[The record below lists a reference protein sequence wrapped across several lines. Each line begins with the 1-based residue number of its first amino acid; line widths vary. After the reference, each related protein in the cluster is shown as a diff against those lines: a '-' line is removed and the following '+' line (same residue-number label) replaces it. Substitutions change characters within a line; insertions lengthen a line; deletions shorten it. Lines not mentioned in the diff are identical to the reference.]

1 MKPIPVPMALRA
13 RPTFPVGPFQVTMR
27 TVWVVFA
34 VSPLALAALHL
45 PAGGATKVTVAVT
58 ILAFAYVLS
67 LPERE
72 GIWIGTYVC
81 YRLLDPALP
90 RVIRGNRGRAVGVRR
105 IGRRHLEVGA
115 ADRPP
120 VALPG
125 ALSRWST
132 LPRLV
137 GTGDGLL
144 EKTPGTWCAILRLEG
159 PVDAPQTAE
168 YAAWCG
174 RVLSWITALDCP
186 VQLYAEATHYERSQ
200 AEQAFL
206 ERVRE
211 MDDTPLVE
219 QERALVGQQALSSLI
234 LRHYVVFFPR
244 WAGRDGIPTT
254 ARLSKVFETV
264 NATESDAA
272 RLRDVA
278 VRQAANLLLDARP
291 VPADAIEELMRRTP
305 LACPEGTFVDGEFVM
320 AGRYHRYASVSGLP
334 SMVHSGAVISALTRA
349 HVRGGVS
356 LFMFPVDSTLAR
368 RELKDQRGIYQAM
381 WKNTQS
387 RDAELLLHHASNLD
401 EMLLTKQTTA
411 VRIALAMHVHA
422 EDPVAAEDAM
432 ERLQSAMTQEGL
444 EVERV
449 TMPSFT
455 VAVAASPAGSP
466 LSRDIFMTTAEVVAY
481 MLPAVGTPFGNPA
494 DPFVGRNAA
503 INSSVYFN
511 VFARQNY
518 SALIVG
524 SAGSGKSVAA
534 KSLLVRH
541 ALHGTRVTVID
552 PESEYR
558 EVIQALGGTYI
569 ELGEHSLNALAIDPS
584 VSPDE
589 AAEWVVPILSI
600 MGGEEHGYENNRPAR
615 HLSGADKAWLHQE
628 VAQFFTD
635 WRRGHAI
642 SGEMPVLADFIGYLE
657 TVAMERVNKLNV
669 PGRARRCADISERLR
684 GYTLGRKGAIF
695 NRQDTASLGG
705 HAVAIG
711 LSALAN
717 QFRGDLTPALAF
729 VLSSVLADLARVRGK
744 RIIMVDEAHK
754 ILVDP
759 DAGDVLA
766 QVVRTA
772 RKRGGGVWM
781 ASQSVRD
788 FVGSERRGSS
798 PSPGEVLATVAST
811 KLILGVEEAVAA
823 GLQRTFDL
831 TDRELAAV
839 TKEKVRGRGVLI
851 SDNERAI
858 VDVVPGDHLMP
869 LVHTTSVDDEPAT
882 PERVLRFPAPLGGR
896 REAIAR

>member
-13 RPTFPVGPFQVTMR
+13 RATFPIGPFQVTMR
-27 TVWVVFA
+27 TIWVICA
-34 VSPLALAALHL
+34 VSPLALLALHL
-45 PAGGATKVTVAVT
+45 PAGAGTRVTVAVT
-58 ILAFAYVLS
+58 LLALGYVLS

-81 YRLLDPALP
+81 YLLLDPILP
-90 RVIRGNRGRAVGVRR
+90 RVIRHNRGRAVPVRR
-105 IGRRHLEVGA
+105 IGQRHLEVGA
-115 ADRPP
+115 ADRAP
-120 VALPG
+120 VRLPG
-125 ALSRWST
+125 QMSRWAT
-132 LPRLV
+132 LPRLLR
-137 GTGDGLL
+137 TGEGLL
-144 EKTPGTWCAILRLEG
+144 EKTPGTWSAILRLKG

-174 RVLSWITALDCP
+174 RVLSWLTTLDCP
-186 VQLYAEATHYERSQ
+186 AQLYAEATHYERSQ

-206 ERVRE
+206 ERVHDVDE
-211 MDDTPLVE
+211 SPLVE
-219 QERALVGQQALSSLI
+219 EERALVGRQALSSLI
-234 LRHYVVFFPR
+234 LRHYVILFPR

-264 NATESDAA
+264 NASESDAD

-278 VRQAANLLLDARP
+278 IRQADNLGLEAQAVSP
-291 VPADAIEELMRRTP
+291 EGIEELLRRTP
-305 LACPEGTFVDGEFVM
+305 LACPDGTFFNGEFVM
-320 AGRYHRYASVSGLP
+320 AGRYHRYASLSGLP
-334 SMVHSGAVISALTRA
+334 STVHSGAVISALTRA

-356 LFMFPVDSTLAR
+356 LFMFPVDSTYAR
-368 RELKDQRGIYQAM
+368 RELKEQRGVYQAM

-387 RDAELLLHHASNLD
+387 RDAELLLHHATSLD
-401 EMLLTKQTTA
+401 DMLLTKKTTA
-411 VRIALAMHVHA
+411 VRIAMAMHVHA
-422 EDPVAAEDAM
+422 EEPRAADDAM
-432 ERLQSAMTQEGL
+432 ERLESSMMQEGL

-449 TMPSFT
+449 TMPSFA

-466 LSRDIFMTTAEVVAY
+466 LTRDIFMTTADVVSY
-481 MLPAVGTPFGNPA
+481 LLPAVGTPFGNPA

-503 INSSVYFN
+503 LNSSVYFN

-534 KSLLVRH
+534 KSMLLRH
-541 ALHGTRVTVID
+541 ALHGARVTVID

-558 EVIQALGGTYI
+558 DVIHALGGTYI

-584 VSPDE
+584 VPADE

-628 VAQFFTD
+628 VAQFFVD
-635 WRRGHAI
+635 WRRAHALRD
-642 SGEMPVLADFIGYLE
+642 EMPVLADFIGYLE
-657 TVAMERVNKLNV
+657 SAAMARVAKLNV

-695 NRQDTASLGG
+695 NRQNTFSLSG
-705 HAVAIG
+705 HAVGIG
-711 LSALAN
+711 LYALAN
-717 QFRGDLTPALAF
+717 QFRADLTPALAF

-788 FVGSERRGSS
+788 FIGADRRGAS

-831 TDRELAAV
+831 TERELLAV

-869 LVHTTSVDDEPAT
+869 LVHTTSVEDELAT
-882 PERVLRFPAPLGGR
+882 PERVLRFPPLLAGGMR
-896 REAIAR
+896 G

>member
-13 RPTFPVGPFQVTMR
+13 RPTFPVGPFQVSMR
-27 TVWVVFA
+27 TVWVVSA
-34 VSPLALAALHL
+34 VSPLALLALHL
-45 PAGGATKVTVAVT
+45 PAGGGLKVTVAVT

-72 GIWIGTYVC
+72 GLWLGTYVC
-81 YRLLDPALP
+81 YLLLDPALP
-90 RVIRGNRGRAVGVRR
+90 RVVRGSRGRAVAVRR
-105 IGRRHLEVGA
+105 IGRRHLEVSA

-120 VALPG
+120 LALPG

-132 LPRLV
+132 LPRVLRTGEGLV
-137 GTGDGLL
+137 Q
-144 EKTPGTWCAILRLEG
+144 KTPGTWCAILRLEG

-168 YAAWCG
+168 YASWCT
-174 RVLSWITALDCP
+174 RVLSWVTALDCP

-206 ERVRE
+206 ERVRDLE
-211 MDDTPLVE
+211 DTPLVE
-219 QERALVGQQALSSLI
+219 RERALVGEQALSSLI

-254 ARLSKVFETV
+254 ARLSKVLETV

-278 VRQAANLLLDARP
+278 VRQAANLRLEARP
-291 VPADAIEELMRRTP
+291 LAADEIDEVLRRTP
-305 LACPEGTFVDGEFVM
+305 LGCPDGTFFDGEFVM
-320 AGRYHRYASVSGLP
+320 AGRYHRFASLSGLP
-334 SMVHSGAVISALTRA
+334 STVHSGAVISALTRA

-356 LFMFPVDSTLAR
+356 LFMFPVDSVQAR

-387 RDAELLLHHASNLD
+387 RDAELLLHHASSLD
-401 EMLLTKQTTA
+401 EMLLTKKTTA
-411 VRIALAMHVHA
+411 IRIAMAMHVHA
-422 EDPVAAEDAM
+422 EDPVVADDSM
-432 ERLQSAMTQEGL
+432 ERLQSAMMQEGL

-481 MLPAVGTPFGNPA
+481 LLPAVGTPFGNPA

-524 SAGSGKSVAA
+524 SAGAGKSVAA
-534 KSLLVRH
+534 KSLLLRH
-541 ALHGTRVTVID
+541 ALHGARVTVID
-552 PESEYR
+552 PDSEYR
-558 EVIQALGGTYI
+558 EVINALGGTYI
-569 ELGEHSLNALAIDPS
+569 ELGEHSLNALGIDPS
-584 VSPDE
+584 VPADE

-600 MGGEEHGYENNRPAR
+600 MGGEEQGYENNRPAR
-615 HLSGADKAWLHQE
+615 HLTGADKAWLHQE
-628 VAQFFTD
+628 VAQFFVD
-635 WRRGHAI
+635 WRRAHALR
-642 SGEMPVLADFIGYLE
+642 GELPVLADFIDYLE
-657 TVAMERVNKLNV
+657 TEAMERVNRLNV
-669 PGRARRCADISERLR
+669 PGRARRCADISQRLR
-684 GYTLGRKGAIF
+684 GYTLGRKGAVF
-695 NRQDTASLGG
+695 NRHDTFSLSGP
-705 HAVAIG
+705 AVGIG
-711 LSALAN
+711 LYALAN
-717 QFRGDLTPALAF
+717 QFRADLTPALAF

-788 FVGSERRGSS
+788 FIGTDRRGGS

-831 TDRELAAV
+831 TERELLAV
-839 TKEKVRGRGVLI
+839 TRERLRGRGVLI

-858 VDVVPGDHLMP
+858 VDVVPGEHLMP
-869 LVHTTSVDDEPAT
+869 LVHTTTVDDEPAA
-882 PERVLRFPAPLGGR
+882 PERVLQLPPLLAGGGR
-896 REAIAR
+896 RRA

>member
-13 RPTFPVGPFQVTMR
+13 RPTFPVGPFQVTLR
-27 TVWVVFA
+27 TVWVIAA
-34 VSPLALAALHL
+34 VSPLALLALHI
-45 PAGGATKVTVAVT
+45 PAGGGTKVTVAVT

-72 GIWIGTYVC
+72 GLWVGTYVF
-81 YRLLDPALP
+81 YLLLDPALP
-90 RVIRGNRGRAVGVRR
+90 RVIRAGRGRAVAVRR

-115 ADRPP
+115 ADRRPL
-120 VALPG
+120 ALPG
-125 ALSRWST
+125 ALSRWAT
-132 LPRLV
+132 VPRLLRA
-137 GTGDGLL
+137 GEGLL

-168 YAAWCG
+168 YGAWCS
-174 RVLSWITALDCP
+174 RVLTWITALDCP

-206 ERVRE
+206 ERVRDF
-211 MDDTPLVE
+211 DDTPLVE
-219 QERALVGQQALSSLI
+219 REQALAGEQALRSLI

-254 ARLSKVFETV
+254 ARLSKVLETV

-278 VRQAANLLLDARP
+278 VRQAANLQLEARP
-291 VPADAIEELMRRTP
+291 LSADAIEELLRRTP
-305 LACPEGTFVDGEFVM
+305 LACPDGTFFDGEFVM
-320 AGRYHRYASVSGLP
+320 AGRYHRYASLSGLP
-334 SMVHSGAVISALTRA
+334 STVHCGAVISALTRA

-356 LFMFPVDSTLAR
+356 LFMFPVDSVQAR
-368 RELKDQRGIYQAM
+368 RELKEQRGIYQAM

-401 EMLLTKQTTA
+401 DKLLTKQTTA
-411 VRIALAMHVHA
+411 VRIAMAMHVHA
-422 EDPVAAEDAM
+422 EDPAVADDAM
-432 ERLQSAMTQEGL
+432 ERLQSAMMQEGL

-481 MLPAVGTPFGNPA
+481 LLPAVGTPFGNPA

-558 EVIQALGGTYI
+558 EVIHALGGTYI
-569 ELGEHSLNALAIDPS
+569 ELGEHSLNALGIDPS
-584 VSPDE
+584 VPADE

-600 MGGEEHGYENNRPAR
+600 MGGEEQGYENNRPAR
-615 HLSGADKAWLHQE
+615 HLTGADKAWLHQE
-628 VAQFFTD
+628 VAQFFVD
-635 WRRGHAI
+635 WRRAH
-642 SGEMPVLADFIGYLE
+642 SLRGELPVLADFIDYLE
-657 TVAMERVNKLNV
+657 TEAMARVNRLGV
-669 PGRARRCADISERLR
+669 PGRARRCADIAQRLR
-684 GYTLGRKGAIF
+684 GYTLGRKGAVF
-695 NRQDTASLGG
+695 NRHDTFSLSG
-705 HAVAIG
+705 HAVGIG
-711 LSALAN
+711 LYGLAN
-717 QFRGDLTPALAF
+717 QFRADLTPALAF

-788 FVGSERRGSS
+788 FIGADRRGSS

-811 KLILGVEEAVAA
+811 KLVLGVEEAVAA

-831 TDRELAAV
+831 TERELLAV
-839 TKEKVRGRGVLI
+839 TREKVRGRGVLI

-858 VDVVPGDHLMP
+858 VDIVPGDHLMP
-869 LVHTTSVDDEPAT
+869 LVHTTSVDDEPVV
-882 PERVLRFPAPLGGR
+882 PERVLQLPPMAAGGTR
-896 REAIAR
+896 R

>member
-1 MKPIPVPMALRA
+1 MALRA
-13 RPTFPVGPFQVTMR
+13 RPTFPVGPFQVGLR

-45 PAGGATKVTVAVT
+45 PAGGGTKVTVAVT
-58 ILAFAYVLS
+58 VLMFAYVLS

-72 GIWIGTYVC
+72 GIWIGTYLL
-81 YRLLDPALP
+81 YLLLDPALP
-90 RVIRGNRGRAVGVRR
+90 RAVAGNRGRAVSIRR
-105 IGRRHLEVGA
+105 IGRRHLEVSA
-115 ADRPP
+115 HDRRPL
-120 VALPG
+120 ALPG
-125 ALSRWST
+125 ALARWTT
-132 LPRLV
+132 LPRV
-137 GTGDGLL
+137 QGTGDGLL
-144 EKTPGTWCAILRLEG
+144 QKTPGTWCAVVRLEG
-159 PVDAPQTAE
+159 PVDAPHTAE
-168 YAAWCG
+168 YAAWCS
-174 RVLSWITALDCP
+174 RLMTWIAALDCP
-186 VQLYAEATHYERSQ
+186 AQLYVEATHYERSQ

-206 ERVRE
+206 ERVRDLE
-211 MDDTPLVE
+211 GTPLVE
-219 QERALVGQQALSSLI
+219 HERALVGAQALSSLI
-234 LRHYVVFFPR
+234 LRHHVVFFPR

-254 ARLSKVFETV
+254 ARATKIFETI
-264 NATESDAA
+264 NASESDAA
-272 RLRDVA
+272 RVRDVA
-278 VRQAANLLLDARP
+278 VRQAANLRLDAEP
-291 VPADAIEELMRRTP
+291 LPAAEIDDLMRRTP
-305 LACPEGTFVDGEFVM
+305 LGCPEGTFFDGEFVL
-320 AGRYHRYASVSGLP
+320 AGRYHRYASLSGLP
-334 SMVHSGAVISALTRA
+334 STITSGSVISALTRA

-356 LFMFPVDSTLAR
+356 LFMFPVDSSQAR
-368 RELKDQRGIYQAM
+368 RELKDQRGVYQAM

-387 RDAELLLHHASNLD
+387 RDAELLLHHASQLD
-401 EMLLTKQTTA
+401 DLLLTKQTTA
-411 VRIALAMHVHA
+411 LRIAMAMHVHA
-422 EDPVAAEDAM
+422 EDPVAADDSL
-432 ERLQSAMTQEGL
+432 ERLQSAMMQEGL
-444 EVERV
+444 ETERV

-455 VAVAASPAGSP
+455 VALAASPAGSP
-466 LSRDIFMTTAEVVAY
+466 LTRGLFMTTAEVVGY
-481 MLPAVGTPFGNPA
+481 LLPVVGTPFGNPA

-511 VFARQNY
+511 VFSRQNY

-558 EVIQALGGTYI
+558 DVVRALGGTYI

-584 VSPDE
+584 IPADE

-600 MGGEEHGYENNRPAR
+600 MGGEEQGYENNRPAR
-615 HLSGADKAWLHQE
+615 HLTGADKAWLHQE

-635 WRRGHAI
+635 WRRTHAQGQPPI
-642 SGEMPVLADFIGYLE
+642 LEDFIGYLE
-657 TVAMERVNKLNV
+657 TVAMERVARLNV

-684 GYTLGRKGAIF
+684 GYTQGRKGAIF
-695 NRQDTASLGG
+695 NRHDTFSLSG
-705 HAVAIG
+705 HAVGIG
-711 LSALAN
+711 LYALAN
-717 QFRGDLTPALAF
+717 QFRADLTPALAF

-788 FVGSERRGSS
+788 FVGSDRRGSS

-811 KLILGVEEAVAA
+811 KLILGVEEAVAG

-831 TDRELAAV
+831 TERELQAV
-839 TKEKVRGRGVLI
+839 TKERVRGRGVLI

-869 LVHTTSVDDEPAT
+869 LVHTTSVEDEP
-882 PERVLRFPAPLGGR
+882 VLRLPVNSLPPALAGTPR
-896 REAIAR
+896 

>member
-13 RPTFPVGPFQVTMR
+13 RPTFPVGPFQVTLR

-34 VSPLALAALHL
+34 VSPLAALALHL
-45 PAGGATKVTVAVT
+45 PAGASTRVTVAVT
-58 ILAFAYVLS
+58 ILAFAYVFS

-72 GIWIGTYVC
+72 GIWIGTYLC
-81 YRLLDPALP
+81 YLLLDPMLP
-90 RVIRGNRGRAVGVRR
+90 RVIRGNRGRAVTVRR
-105 IGRRHLEVGA
+105 IGKRHLEVSA

-120 VALPG
+120 VVLPG
-125 ALSRWST
+125 ALSRWAT
-132 LPRLV
+132 LPRLQRA
-137 GTGDGLL
+137 GDGVL
-144 EKTPGTWCAILRLEG
+144 EKSPGTWCAILRLEG

-168 YAAWCG
+168 YAAWCT
-174 RVLSWITALDCP
+174 RVMSWITTLDCP

-206 ERVRE
+206 ERVRDVE
-211 MDDTPLVE
+211 DSPLVE
-219 QERALVGQQALSSLI
+219 HERVLVGQQALSSLI

-254 ARLSKVFETV
+254 ARLSKIFETV
-264 NATESDAA
+264 NASESDAA

-278 VRQAANLLLDARP
+278 LRQATNLRLDAEP
-291 VPADAIEELMRRTP
+291 VPADGIEELLRRTP
-305 LACPEGTFVDGEFVM
+305 LGCSDGTFFDGQFVM
-320 AGRYHRYASVSGLP
+320 AGRSFRYASLSGLP
-334 SMVHSGAVISALTRA
+334 STVHSGAVISALTRA

-356 LFMFPVDSTLAR
+356 LFMFPVDSGQAR

-387 RDAELLLHHASNLD
+387 RDAELLLHHAQNLD

-411 VRIALAMHVHA
+411 LRIAMAMHVHA
-422 EDPVAAEDAM
+422 EDPVAADDAI
-432 ERLQSAMTQEGL
+432 ERLQSAMMQEGL
-444 EVERV
+444 EAERV

-481 MLPAVGTPFGNPA
+481 LLPAVGTPFGNPA

-534 KSLLVRH
+534 KSMLVRH

-558 EVIQALGGTYI
+558 DVIHALGGTYI
-569 ELGEHSLNALAIDPS
+569 ELGEHSLNALGIDPS
-584 VSPDE
+584 VPADE

-615 HLSGADKAWLHQE
+615 HLTGADKAWLHQE
-628 VAQFFTD
+628 VAQFFLD
-635 WRRGHAI
+635 WRRIHAVR
-642 SGEMPVLADFIGYLE
+642 GELPVLADFIDYLE
-657 TVAMERVNKLNV
+657 TEAMARVTKQNV
-669 PGRARRCADISERLR
+669 PGRARRCADISQRLR
-684 GYTLGRKGAIF
+684 GYTLGRKGTIF
-695 NRQDTASLGG
+695 NRHDTFSLSGQ
-705 HAVAIG
+705 AVGIG
-711 LSALAN
+711 LYALAN
-717 QFRGDLTPALAF
+717 QFRADLTPALAF

-788 FVGSERRGSS
+788 FIGTDRRGGS

-831 TDRELAAV
+831 TERELLAV
-839 TKEKVRGRGVLI
+839 TREKVRGRGVLI

-869 LVHTTSVDDEPAT
+869 LVHTTSVDDELAV
-882 PERVLRFPAPLGGR
+882 PERVLQFPPLLAGGAR
-896 REAIAR
+896 R

>member
-1 MKPIPVPMALRA
+1 VKPLSVPMALRA

-27 TVWVVFA
+27 TVWVVSA
-34 VSPLALAALHL
+34 VSPLVLLALHM

-72 GIWIGTYVC
+72 GVWIGTYVF
-81 YRLLDPALP
+81 YLWLDPALP
-90 RVIRGNRGRAVGVRR
+90 RVIRGSRGRAVAVRR

-115 ADRPP
+115 ADRAPMG
-120 VALPG
+120 LPG
-125 ALSRWST
+125 ALSRWAT
-132 LPRLV
+132 LPRLLR
-137 GTGDGLL
+137 TGDGLL

-168 YAAWCG
+168 YAAWCT

-206 ERVRE
+206 ERVRDLE
-211 MDDTPLVE
+211 DTALVE
-219 QERALVGQQALSSLI
+219 QERALVGEQALSSLI

-254 ARLSKVFETV
+254 ARLSKILETV

-278 VRQAANLLLDARP
+278 VRQAANLRLEAKPLA
-291 VPADAIEELMRRTP
+291 ADAIHELLRRTP
-305 LACPEGTFVDGEFVM
+305 LGSPDGTFFDGEFVM
-320 AGRYHRYASVSGLP
+320 AGRYHRYASLSGLP
-334 SMVHSGAVISALTRA
+334 STIHSGAVISALTRA

-356 LFMFPVDSTLAR
+356 LFMFPVDSVQAR

-387 RDAELLLHHASNLD
+387 RDAELLLHHASSLD
-401 EMLLTKQTTA
+401 DMLLTKKTTA
-411 VRIALAMHVHA
+411 IRISMAMHVHA
-422 EDPVAAEDAM
+422 EDPVVADDSM
-432 ERLQSAMTQEGL
+432 ERLQSAMMQEGL
-444 EVERV
+444 EVQRV

-455 VAVAASPAGSP
+455 VAVAASPAGAP

-481 MLPAVGTPFGNPA
+481 LLPAVGTPFGNPA

-569 ELGEHSLNALAIDPS
+569 ELGEHSLNALGIDPS
-584 VSPDE
+584 VPADE

-600 MGGEEHGYENNRPAR
+600 MGGEEQGYENNRPAR
-615 HLSGADKAWLHQE
+615 HLTGADKAWLHQE
-628 VAQFFTD
+628 VAQFFVD
-635 WRRGHAI
+635 WRRAH
-642 SGEMPVLADFIGYLE
+642 SVHGELPILADFIDYLE
-657 TVAMERVNKLNV
+657 TEAMARVNQLNV
-669 PGRARRCADISERLR
+669 PGRARRCADISQRLR
-684 GYTLGRKGAIF
+684 GYTLGRKGAVF
-695 NRQDTASLGG
+695 NRHDTCSLSGR
-705 HAVAIG
+705 AVGIG
-711 LSALAN
+711 LYALAN
-717 QFRGDLTPALAF
+717 QFRADLTPALAF

-788 FVGSERRGSS
+788 FIGTDRRSGS

-811 KLILGVEEAVAA
+811 KLILGVEEAVAS

-831 TDRELAAV
+831 TERELVAV
-839 TKEKVRGRGVLI
+839 TREKLRGRGVLI
-851 SDNERAI
+851 SDNERAV

-869 LVHTTSVDDEPAT
+869 LVHTTSVDDEPVV
-882 PERVLRFPAPLGGR
+882 PERVLRLPRLLAAGGTR
-896 REAIAR
+896 R